1 MIFVPNHINSDQ
13 VKRVIRFQS
22 KHTIEDA
29 VRELCEAFREGRLPN
44 SMDDDR
50 YFNVRRLKSPNAT

>member
-1 MIFVPNHINSDQ
+1 M
-13 VKRVIRFQS
+13 KRVIRFQS